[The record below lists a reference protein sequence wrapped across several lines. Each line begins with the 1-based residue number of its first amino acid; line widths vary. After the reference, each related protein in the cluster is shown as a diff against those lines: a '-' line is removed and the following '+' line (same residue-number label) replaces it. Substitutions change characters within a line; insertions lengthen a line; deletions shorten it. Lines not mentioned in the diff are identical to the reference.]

1 MWVILALISAFAW
14 ATSDAL
20 VKKAYSSCAELDEF
34 FIVWIRYLFALPF
47 IFIPLV
53 KIRLPHLDTTFFV
66 WHIVWIPLETL
77 ALILYVKAISISEI
91 SISLPFLSLTP
102 LFLIF
107 NGYLIL
113 GEKASPSAIL
123 GILLIVFGS
132 YVMGIPGFKGKII
145 EPFKYVLSDKG
156 VRLVI
161 LVAFL
166 YSITSISGKE
176 LVLHSGPIF
185 FSFYYTLVMNL
196 VLIVPGIKGMKKSHW
211 KPCKIW
217 LLSAGLFYAAMILA
231 HMTAIEMTQVSY
243 MIAMKRLSGVISV
256 FYGWLFFR
264 DREIMPRLAGSLL
277 MVLGAILI
285 TIGS

>member
-1 MWVILALISAFAW
+1 MWILFALLSAIAW
-14 ATSDAL
+14 ATSDAF
-20 VKKAYSSCAELDEF
+20 VKKAYSKCGKLDKF

-47 IFIPLV
+47 VFLPLL
-53 KIRLPHLDTTFFV
+53 KIEIPHLDKTFFL
-66 WHIVWIPLETL
+66 WHIVWIPLETF

-107 NGYLIL
+107 TGYMIL
-113 GEKASPSAIL
+113 GEKASYVAIL
-123 GILLIVFGS
+123 GIFLIVSGS
-132 YVMGIPGFKGKII
+132 YIMGIPGFKRKIV
-145 EPFKYVLSDKG
+145 EPFKYVLRNKG

-161 LVAFL
+161 FVAFL

-176 LVLHSGPIF
+176 LVLHSSPVF
-185 FSFYYTLVMNL
+185 FSFYYTLIMNI
-196 VLIVPGIKGMKKSHW
+196 VLMAPGLKGMKKSLW
-211 KPCKIW
+211 RPCKKW
-217 LLSAGLFYAAMILA
+217 LIGAGLSYAVMTLA

-264 DREIMPRLAGSLL
+264 EGEIVPRLAGSLL